1 MNNNTPTEHRLP
13 MSFNEARD
21 AIADLIDK
29 EFKTDRERVFFL
41 KGLRLG
47 IISGRPLQDE
57 AEVKTF
63 ISAINL
69 HLALYEVKK

>member
-1 MNNNTPTEHRLP
+1 MTF
-13 MSFNEARD
+13 SEARD
-21 AIADLIDK
+21 AITNLIDK
-29 EFKTDRERVFFL
+29 EFKTDRERAFFL

-69 HLALYEVKK
+69 HLALYEVQK